1 MVREG
6 QGMNMEVGIQAFL
19 ILAAVLFSLGLYG
32 ALSKKSTIQ
41 VLMSLELM
49 AIAVNINL
57 LAFSRFVTPLTMD
70 GQFFAIFAMV
80 ISAAEI
86 GLGLALIVAI
96 FRKSHKSEVDDFKEL
111 KG

>member
-1 MVREG
+1 MD
-6 QGMNMEVGIQAFL
+6 VGIHAFL
-19 ILAAVLFSLGLYG
+19 GLAAVLFSLGIYG
-32 ALSKKSTIQ
+32 ALSKKSAIQ

-57 LAFSRFVTPLTMD
+57 LAFSRFITPETMD

-96 FRKSHKSEVDDFKEL
+96 YRNSRQSEVDDFTEL